1 MLGGPFGRIPPHA
14 DVPSCA
20 RMCPGAQVASPSVF
34 QTPSGFTLTPQLF
47 LEQSPSQLSHPGGLQ
62 PLQPDPPG
70 PVALFLRDGE
80 GRGMVWQGRASHPL
94 PAGCSDP
101 ALPSAPMP
109 GSAGTPVPE
118 LRPLKRRPVPGEPS
132 PAPGRGQRQPGQG
145 RARRICV
152 LAGKHYQCSSYG
164 CKLAFPSM
172 QELMDHLK
180 VHYRPTQ
187 SLEGKAGTPRVPFFW
202 VGGGRAG
209 IRAEAGPVVVL
220 PEMGV
225 GGAWEVLGT
234 QQWGCPQLGWR

>member
-1 MLGGPFGRIPPHA
+1 
-14 DVPSCA
+14 
-20 RMCPGAQVASPSVF
+20 
-34 QTPSGFTLTPQLF
+34 
-47 LEQSPSQLSHPGGLQ
+47 
-62 PLQPDPPG
+62 
-70 PVALFLRDGE
+70 
-80 GRGMVWQGRASHPL
+80 
-94 PAGCSDP
+94 
-101 ALPSAPMP
+101 MP
-109 GSAGTPVPE
+109 GSAGTPAPE

-202 VGGGRAG
+202 VGGSRAG
-209 IRAEAGPVVVL
+209 LRAEAGPVVVL
-220 PEMGV
+220 QEMGV
-225 GGAWEVLGT
+225 GGAGDPAVGLSAAGLALNRSLNFSAQAKPSTAPPWAAPRPSPACRT
-234 QQWGCPQLGWR
+234 SWPT